1 MEEPRGKPRNFSLG
15 EGGPNCGSERTV
27 EQLLNFF
34 WGKLLLPHTPSTSR
48 GCTLY
53 FLDPLPPFRRW
64 RGKFC
69 FASRGE
75 QIIEKV
81 PQNNYIV
88 EYPWNLI

>member
-1 MEEPRGKPRNFSLG
+1 MEEPRVRFRNFLLG
-15 EGGPNCGSERTV
+15 EGGFQTV
-27 EQLLNFF
+27 VKKGLLNFF
-34 WGKLLLPHTPSTSR
+34 WGKFLLPHTPSTSR

-53 FLDPLPPFRRW
+53 FLDLLPPGRRW

-88 EYPWNLI
+88 EYRWNLI

>member
-1 MEEPRGKPRNFSLG
+1 MEEPRGKSRNFLLG
-15 EGGPNCGSERTV
+15 EGRVQTV
-27 EQLLNFF
+27 VQKGLLNFF

-48 GCTLY
+48 SCTLY

-64 RGKFC
+64 REKFC